1 MFIENLIYKYKNM
14 KNKKDSKTK
23 ELLNKKINK
32 DLNKS
37 FDLMNSKEKL
47 MYYTLSKIWF

>member
-1 MFIENLIYKYKNM
+1 MET
-14 KNKKDSKTK
+14 NKKDSKAK
-23 ELLNKKINK
+23 ELINKKINK

-47 MYYTLSKIWF
+47 IYYTLSKIWF